1 MSDTEKL
8 PTDTPEV
15 ETQETEKT
23 EEASKESSESQET
36 IEDTKQQLAEIYLK
50 FLDAKKEG
58 IMGMAAWLGVNIN
71 PLQKE
76 AVAYLTTE
84 ASQKKENIFSN
95 FGKNIKKKLSEKFLW
110 GTVLEYNKADL
121 NKMKALISQYKNDQA
136 KLQELMTK
144 IEEWIDPTVDIDAS
158 VPQSSEV
165 KTAVV
170 ATTVATWAVAEEVYN
185 MSDMKAEG
193 TDNYFK
199 ILSGSS
205 DIQIKNIDAKKTIEQ
220 QLIPCT
226 FFGKKITINKYIA
239 PRLEQVEKEIKSS
252 GIKYPIESIW
262 GYNRRNVSGWKS
274 VSYHALWLAL
284 DINPA
289 KNPYVKTQRPDIPT
303 DMPKEFVDIFKKNGF
318 VWWWDRWNQDRKTWE
333 TYKADAMHFQFSD
346 EKYLREQKENDV
358 QYAQAA

>member
-15 ETQETEKT
+15 DTQKTEKT
-23 EEASKESSESQET
+23 EEAPKESSESQKT
-36 IEDTKQQLAEIYLK
+36 IEDTKQQLAEVYLR

-58 IMGMAAWLGVNIN
+58 VVGVVAWLGANIN

-84 ASQKKENIFSN
+84 ASPKKEDIFSN
-95 FGKNIKKKLSEKFLW
+95 FGKNLKQKLSEKFLW

-136 KLQELMTK
+136 KLQELMAK
-144 IEEWIDPTVDIDAS
+144 IEEGIDPTTDTSLVS
-158 VPQSSEV
+158 PEV
-165 KTAVV
+165 KTAAV
-170 ATTVATWAVAEEVYN
+170 ATTVATWVAAAEVYN
-185 MSDMKAEG
+185 IVDDIKAEG
-193 TDNYFK
+193 TGKYFK

-205 DIQIKNIDAKKTIEQ
+205 DVHIKNIDAKKTIEQ
-220 QLIPCT
+220 QLTPCT
-226 FFGKKITINKYIA
+226 FFGKKITINKYII
-239 PRLEQVEKEIKSS
+239 PRLQQVEKEIKAANIDYS
-252 GIKYPIESIW
+252 IKNIW
-262 GYNRRNVSGWKS
+262 GYNRRNVSWWSS

-318 VWWWDRWNQDRKTWE
+318 VWWGDRWNQDRKPWE

-346 EKYLREQKENDV
+346 EKYLREQKENDI